1 MRTNLT
7 AGSAISTMLYIVQGI
22 DPAGRKFR
30 GLYSKEDA
38 IALHKSNPRLNII
51 IDRETLQV
59 VQSDNI

>member
-1 MRTNLT
+1 M
-7 AGSAISTMLYIVQGI
+7 SLYIVEGI

-59 VQSDNI
+59 VQSDIN